1 MAYSDPIFKKARKAA
16 NVWGRG
22 AIGHM
27 GLVLDTS
34 TCIISSSFMPTLGGQ
49 YVLSYFINVKIGSDQ
64 ITCLRALSDGQD

>member
-1 MAYSDPIFKKARKAA
+1 
-16 NVWGRG
+16 
-22 AIGHM
+22 M

-64 ITCLRALSDGQD
+64 VTCLRALSDGQD